1 MAAAS
6 TSQEL
11 PAFVVKDKTIL
22 AFYADNPNLDFV
34 TMNHILIDILKK
46 LSVNLNE
53 TVMGHLQAKMM
64 GAISDMARDV
74 ASLKQDVQ
82 KVETNVVLKLHDM
95 KKEFTDGV
103 QLILTNHSL
112 SASEK
117 TTALMEKCRADVVS
131 HTKMLL
137 TETMPANRDQIC
149 RQVDVRVQQLQTTLM
164 AEVQKMGGA
173 QQTREEWTQALDKQ
187 FCALT
192 QSLPQ
197 MVQAVVQTGESR
209 VQQSLDSVKEKLAV
223 QNTAQEVLGQE
234 INAFLN
240 RYKHNS
246 SSKGILSEG
255 ELYMVLQQLFPSDE
269 VVDTRSET
277 AACDYRVNRLNKS
290 RPTLLF
296 ENKDYERPVS
306 TEEVRKFERDVQLQ
320 KQHGIFLSQKSGIAF
335 KENFQIDI
343 SDGLVRV
350 YVTNVQ
356 YAPEKIQV
364 AVDLVDHLAGH
375 LAAFAE
381 AAAAAEGGG
390 GGGSAEAT
398 INLSKEDLNE
408 LLEEYNTYVKQ
419 RLILVEHVKQTTK
432 VTLERLEEMSLPCV
446 KRMLTKYGLLK
457 TEDEFRCKFCGVYN
471 GKNKASLS
479 AHVRVCK
486 ANPNA
491 VRVGV
496 AATAAQGQ
504 GQAETQTAIIAA
516 AAAV

>member
-1 MAAAS
+1 M
-6 TSQEL
+6 
-11 PAFVVKDKTIL
+11 

-34 TMNHILIDILKK
+34 TMNHIFIDILKK

-74 ASLKQDVQ
+74 AALKQDVQ
-82 KVETNVVLKLHDM
+82 KVETNVALKLHES

-112 SASEK
+112 SSAEK
-117 TTALMEKCRADVVS
+117 TSALIEKCRADVVS

-137 TETMPANRDQIC
+137 TESMPANRDQIC
-149 RQVDVRVQQLQTTLM
+149 RQVDARVQQMQTALT
-164 AEVQKMGGA
+164 AEVQKMSGA
-173 QQTREEWTQALDKQ
+173 QQTRDEWSQSLDKQ
-187 FCALT
+187 FRALT

-197 MVQAVVQTGESR
+197 IVQSVVQTGETR

-246 SSKGILSEG
+246 SSKGNISEE
-255 ELYMVLQQLFPSDE
+255 ELCKVLQQLFPSDE
-269 VVDTRSET
+269 ILDTRSEP
-277 AACDYRVNRLNKS
+277 AACDYRVNRLNKT

-343 SDGLVRV
+343 SEGLVRV

-364 AVDLVDHLAGH
+364 AVDLVDHLASQ
-375 LAAFAE
+375 LAALE
-381 AAAAAEGGG
+381 QQAAAADGAE
-390 GGGSAEAT
+390 SIIT
-398 INLSKEDLNE
+398 IAKGELEE
-408 LLEEYNTYVKQ
+408 LLEEYNTHAKQ
-419 RLILVEHVKQTTK
+419 KMMLIEHVKQSTK
-432 VTLERLEEMSLPCV
+432 QTLDKLEEMALPSV
-446 KRMLTKYGLLK
+446 KRVLTKYGLLK

-491 VRVGV
+491 VRAVG
-496 AATAAQGQ
+496 ATAAASAAGS
-504 GQAETQTAIIAA
+504 GGAEVAA
-516 AAAV
+516 AGQPV